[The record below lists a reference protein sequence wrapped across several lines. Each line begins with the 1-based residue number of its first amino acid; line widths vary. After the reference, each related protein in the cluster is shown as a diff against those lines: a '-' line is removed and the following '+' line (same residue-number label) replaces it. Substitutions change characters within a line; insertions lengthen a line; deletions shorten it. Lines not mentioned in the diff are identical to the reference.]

1 MNKLKNYYPIN
12 LNFFLIYFIG
22 IFFYTINSGAKE
34 SINEKIFEEI
44 TKNLR
49 CMTCQN
55 QTVYE
60 SDTEFSKQI
69 KMEVIKQLGENKT
82 KEEITSYIV
91 DRYGEYILLKP
102 KFNKKNLFLWIFPFT
117 LITASFLI
125 FFLKLRKK

>member
-1 MNKLKNYYPIN
+1 MIQLKNFYLIK
-12 LNFFLIYFIG
+12 LIFFLTY
-22 IFFYTINSGAKE
+22 IFYSPISNAENNKKE
-34 SINEKIFEEI
+34 IIFNEI

-69 KMEVIKQLGENKT
+69 KNEILKQLDENKS
-82 KEEITSYIV
+82 KKDIINYIV

-102 KFNKKNLFLWIFPFT
+102 ELNKKNIFLWIFPF
-117 LITASFLI
+117 LLVIASFLVL
-125 FFLKLRKK
+125 FLKALKK

>member
-1 MNKLKNYYPIN
+1 MIQLKNFYLIK
-12 LNFFLIYFIG
+12 LIFFLTY
-22 IFFYTINSGAKE
+22 IFYSPISNAENNKKE
-34 SINEKIFEEI
+34 IIFNEI

-69 KMEVIKQLGENKT
+69 KNEILKQLGENKSK
-82 KEEITSYIV
+82 KEIITYIV

-102 KFNKKNLFLWIFPFT
+102 ELNKKNIFLWIFPF
-117 LITASFLI
+117 LLVVASFLVL
-125 FFLKLRKK
+125 FLKALKK

>member
-1 MNKLKNYYPIN
+1 MIQLKNFYLIK
-12 LNFFLIYFIG
+12 LIFFLTY
-22 IFFYTINSGAKE
+22 IFYSPISNAENNKKE
-34 SINEKIFEEI
+34 IIFNEI

-69 KMEVIKQLGENKT
+69 KNEILKQLDENKSK
-82 KEEITSYIV
+82 KEIINYIV

-102 KFNKKNLFLWIFPFT
+102 ELNKKNIFLWIFPF
-117 LITASFLI
+117 LLVVASFLVL
-125 FFLKLRKK
+125 FLKALKK

>member
-1 MNKLKNYYPIN
+1 MIQLKNFYLIK
-12 LNFFLIYFIG
+12 LIFFLTY
-22 IFFYTINSGAKE
+22 IFYSPISNAENNKKE
-34 SINEKIFEEI
+34 IIFNEI

-69 KMEVIKQLGENKT
+69 KNEILKQLDENKSK
-82 KEEITSYIV
+82 KEIITYIV

-102 KFNKKNLFLWIFPFT
+102 ELNKKNIFLWIFPF
-117 LITASFLI
+117 LLVIASFLVL
-125 FFLKLRKK
+125 FLKALKK